1 MGDGALEGLPLTI
14 TGLPRDPLGDVPRAA
29 LGLICLLRDDKE
41 DRMGDPL
48 GAETDVGPSTSKLP
62 AEPGESST
70 AGTAGMFVEESE
82 LVDKSMVVSLII
94 HDLK

>member
-1 MGDGALEGLPLTI
+1 MGDGALEGFPLTI
-14 TGLPRDPLGDVPRAA
+14 TGLPRDPIGDVPRAA

-41 DRMGDPL
+41 DRMGTPL

-70 AGTAGMFVEESE
+70 AGTAGIFVEESE
-82 LVDKSMVVSLII
+82 LVDKSIVVSLII
-94 HDLK
+94 HHLK